1 MLKSVDTSQNTQ
13 MKEKKVAN
21 LLVSVGRLA
30 IENYAQIILKY
41 NDQLT
46 SDIKRT
52 LTLIVNNL
60 QICSQLKSR
69 VLRLQE
75 KLNRQESETTES
87 LPTYKQ
93 EKYKRL
99 RESLTRKEEKLSQLN
114 QENIK
119 LLLQIGKKFN
129 EHRLLA
135 DKDNFKELYQKIT
148 FLINQRSEIE
158 SNLQNIT
165 VDNVD
170 LNPLNLTN
178 LLSAKRSEV

>member
-1 MLKSVDTSQNTQ
+1 MLKSVDTSQTIQ
-13 MKEKKVAN
+13 MREKKMAN
-21 LLVSVGRLA
+21 LLVSIGRLA

-41 NDQLT
+41 NEQLT

-75 KLNRQESETTES
+75 KLNRQEPETTER

-129 EHRLLA
+129 QHKLLI
-135 DKDNFKELYQKIT
+135 DKDDFKKLYQKIT
-148 FLINQRSEIE
+148 FLTNQRADVETE
-158 SNLQNIT
+158 LQNIT

-178 LLSAKRSEV
+178 LLSAKRS